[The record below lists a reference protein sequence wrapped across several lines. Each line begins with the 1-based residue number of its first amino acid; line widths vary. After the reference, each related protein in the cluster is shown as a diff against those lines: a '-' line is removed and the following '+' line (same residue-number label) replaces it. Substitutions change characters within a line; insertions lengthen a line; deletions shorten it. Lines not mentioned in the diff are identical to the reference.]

1 MLECD
6 NNRLTKLTNLPDTLI
21 ALFCYNNNK
30 LLFTDIRSLR
40 KLDNFIKFFNL
51 NKLLKLVFLY
61 AIKKRCLKY
70 KEELIIKT
78 CHPSRLSFI

>member
-1 MLECD
+1 M
-6 NNRLTKLTNLPDTLI
+6 
-21 ALFCYNNNK
+21 
-30 LLFTDIRSLR
+30 LFTDIRSLR

-51 NKLLKLVFLY
+51 NKLLKLVFMY
-61 AIKKRCLKY
+61 AIKKKCLKY